1 MLSAR
6 TSVASLATAAA
17 MVVFAGPAAAAPS
30 PSDAEVGAAFGA
42 MLSKADAASLGVRGN
57 TMRTFSVSTSD
68 QGTPDAP
75 WLCDLTGVAEVE
87 GRGAPTLFAA
97 EVLSLKKGAV
107 SDASQEI
114 HSYSGAPAAASAY
127 KGILKRITEC
137 TGQQSPDAED
147 EGDGQAGMTTQL
159 TNGIRQVNDGSSF
172 AWVRSETTIPG
183 AEGFVSHQYLT
194 VRLVGP
200 YVQIIEVDS
209 EGRSAPN
216 LTAKTIA
223 AADQLT
229 VKLGDLWRT
238 S

>member
-1 MLSAR
+1 MSTAR
-6 TSVASLATAAA
+6 RTVISVVTAAA
-17 MVVFAGPAAAAPS
+17 LVGLAGPALAAPA
-30 PSDAEVGAAFGA
+30 PSDVEVGAAFGV
-42 MLSKADAASLGVRGN
+42 MLSKKDAAALGVRGD

-68 QGTPDAP
+68 RGTPDAP
-75 WLCDLTGVAEVE
+75 WLCDLTGLAEVE
-87 GRGAPTLFAA
+87 GKGAPTLFAS

-137 TGQQSPDAED
+137 TGQQQPAAET
-147 EGDGQAGMTTQL
+147 EGDGQEGMTTKL
-159 TNGIRQVNDGSSF
+159 TNGIRQVKGGSSF

-183 AEGFVSHQYLT
+183 VEGFASHQYLT

-209 EGRSAPN
+209 EGQNAPN

-223 AADQLT
+223 AADRLT
-229 VKLGDLWRT
+229 VSLGDLWRT